1 MATGLKNYGKNIY
14 TAPNGLIRRT
24 VRTGSMGLIKELYTH
39 ATTVCRHQIS
49 EQYIADVLNP
59 DNIKFSKG
67 YSYFLKDELV
77 GFVVWT
83 VKNMDTIPTER
94 PRMSKNTTPEGPTKI
109 LYIDLIC
116 AKETG
121 TTLGYTM
128 LYDVESYCI
137 DEAIPFIK
145 LTPAEQSLI
154 PYYEKYGFTLT
165 SKEKE
170 TIMTKAVVALLKTNP
185 HNYKTAKTRKAKYT
199 RPKIS
204 ERDKNAIESYLGYA
218 TKLSQNIKY
227 MDEFIKNLPA
237 SQYSL

>member
-1 MATGLKNYGKNIY
+1 MASDLKNFGTNIY
-14 TAPNGLIRRT
+14 TAPNGLVRRT
-24 VRTGSMGLIKELYTH
+24 VRSGSMGLIKELYAH
-39 ATTVCRHQIS
+39 ATTVCRNQIS
-49 EQYIADVLNP
+49 EQYIADILNP

-67 YSYFLKDELV
+67 YAYFLKDELV

-94 PRMSKNTTPEGPTKI
+94 PRMSNNTTPKGATKI

-128 LYDVESYCI
+128 LYDVEKYCI
-137 DEAIPFIK
+137 DKAIPFMK
-145 LTPAEQSLI
+145 LIPGEESLI

-170 TIMTKAVVALLKTNP
+170 TIMSKAIVTLLKTNP

-237 SQYSL
+237 SQYLR

>member
-14 TAPNGLIRRT
+14 TAPNGLVRRN
-24 VRTGSMGLIKELYTH
+24 VVHGNKPLVKELFAH
-39 ATTVCRHQIS
+39 AQTVCRNQIS

-59 DNIKFSKG
+59 DKKNFSNG
-67 YSYFLKDELV
+67 YAYFLKDELV

-83 VKNMDTIPTER
+83 IKNMDTIKPER
-94 PRMSKNTTPEGPTKI
+94 PRKSNDNTPKGATKI
-109 LYIDLIC
+109 LNIDLLC

-128 LYDVESYCI
+128 LYDVEIYCI
-137 DEAIPFIK
+137 DEAIPFMK
-145 LTPAEQSLI
+145 LTPAEESLI

-170 TIMTKAVVALLKTNP
+170 TIMSKAIVALLKTNP

-199 RPKIS
+199 RPKLS
-204 ERDKNAIESYLGYA
+204 ERDKNAIESYLSYA
-218 TKLSQNIKY
+218 TQLSQNIKF
-227 MDEFIKNLPA
+227 MDEFIKNLPE
-237 SQYSL
+237 SQYLR